1 MAGPESRHESALR
14 AVEQCLRRV
23 EGASDRDPKLSAAHR
38 GAHRLVLVWGV
49 RDRDRNKEIPR
60 SIFTQLQEGYDL
72 IYTSP
77 QRGLSRTC
85 IVEKT

>member
-1 MAGPESRHESALR
+1 MNLRYAPLNSASGELR
-14 AVEQCLRRV
+14 ALPTEI
-23 EGASDRDPKLSAAHR
+23 LSYPQR
-38 GAHRLVLVWGV
+38 TGGRIDYVLVWGI
-49 RDRDRNKEIPR
+49 RDRDRNKEIPKF
-60 SIFTQLQEGYDL
+60 IFKQLQEGYDL